1 MGFPD
6 LPEVLAQPDNKKYP
20 ILGFYVTGL
29 LSWIY
34 LLPIVTEPKWYS
46 NELYWKWKHDLEEN
60 QKVIP

>member
-29 LSWIY
+29 LIWIY

-46 NELYWKWKHDLEEN
+46 NELYWK
-60 QKVIP
+60 